1 MSTKDLAQALT
12 ENPDPS
18 GSLRIGVITAIGTD
32 PARRVKTDQ
41 TGTAWLN
48 RDQDIALALD
58 DRVWMIKQGATFLVC
73 GRLSG
78 VLSQPVVRRKTSNE
92 TRASTT
98 TSADD
103 NSLAYPLVAGNLYR
117 IQLFV
122 AYSASSVTPDIR
134 SKWAFSGST
143 GSNRSCFGPGAAT
156 TATEG
161 QSAGSVMRASVQGFA
176 TDTLYGTDAGL
187 GTGAIYEDL
196 LLTPTISGVLQW
208 QWAQG
213 TSDAAGVTVTTAS
226 RMYITPVTAV

>member
-18 GSLRIGVITAIGTD
+18 GSLRIGVITAVGTD
-32 PARRVKTDQ
+32 AARKVKTDQ

-48 RDQDIALALD
+48 RDQDTALAVN
-58 DRVWMIKQGATFLVC
+58 DRVWMIKQGATFLVA

-78 VLSQPVVRRKTSNE
+78 NLSQPVVRRKTSNE
-92 TRASTT
+92 TRTSTIT
-98 TSADD
+98 PTDD
-103 NSLAYPLVAGNLYR
+103 NSLAYPLVAGSLYR

-122 AYSASSVTPDIR
+122 AYSSPSATPDIR

-143 GSNRSCFGPGAAT
+143 GSNRSCIGPGAAT

-161 QSAGSVMRASVQGFA
+161 QSSGSVMRSSVQGFA
-176 TDTLYGTDAGL
+176 TETIYGTDAGL
-187 GTGAIYEDL
+187 GTGAIHEDL

-213 TSDAAGVTVTTAS
+213 TSDANATTVTTAS